1 MYSIEMLSAAPLY
14 RCRLCGA
21 ATYRRLVQRGLSGVM
36 EYANLYRCSGC
47 SVTFSDPSAWREGST
62 PAAARSDTAP
72 SAPAPRSPYAAPT
85 DGPNLSTWGS
95 ASVMP
100 VSPNQYG
107 HNEADLLAIREAAA
121 RANKGKR
128 KGLRG

>member
-1 MYSIEMLSAAPLY
+1 MYSIEMLSGAPLY

-21 ATYRRLVQRGLSGVM
+21 ATYRRLVQRGPTGAM

-47 SVTFSDPSAWREGST
+47 SVTFTDPSAWRES
-62 PAAARSDTAP
+62 
-72 SAPAPRSPYAAPT
+72 SAPAAVRTAAPSVSETRSQYAAPT

-95 ASVMP
+95 ASLMP
-100 VSPNQYG
+100 VLPNQYG
-107 HNEADLLAIREAAA
+107 HSKADLQAIREAAA

>member
-1 MYSIEMLSAAPLY
+1 MYSIEMLPAPALY

-21 ATYRRLVQRGLSGVM
+21 ATYRRLVQRGPNGAM

-47 SVTFSDPSAWREGST
+47 SVTFADPSAWREGG
-62 PAAARSDTAP
+62 A
-72 SAPAPRSPYAAPT
+72 APASAREAVPGAHETRSPYAAPT
-85 DGPNLSTWGS
+85 GGPNLSTWGS
-95 ASVMP
+95 TGVMP
-100 VSPNQYG
+100 VLPGQYG
-107 HNEADLLAIREAAA
+107 YSEADKQAIREAAA